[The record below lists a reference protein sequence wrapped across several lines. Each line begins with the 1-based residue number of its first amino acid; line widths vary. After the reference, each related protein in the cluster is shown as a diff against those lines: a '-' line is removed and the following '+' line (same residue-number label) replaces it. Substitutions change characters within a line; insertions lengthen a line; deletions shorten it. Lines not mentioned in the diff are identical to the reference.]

1 MLWKFKLCDFCILI
15 KHGLLNGFCFKAYM
29 NCFWLKVFHSI
40 LPFWYFYTIKN
51 FIIIIIMIIFII
63 TVVIIIS
70 VIAIAVISSFSMFL
84 IFIIL
89 FFIIPF
95 YLCIYQV
102 FLNFKNV
109 LNVYD
114 VTEHCSELAI
124 KTLRLYQCLWWKLWT
139 VFV

>member
-1 MLWKFKLCDFCILI
+1 MWFLHYNKTWPSEW
-15 KHGLLNGFCFKAYM
+15 LLFQ
-29 NCFWLKVFHSI
+29 SI
-40 LPFWYFYTIKN
+40 YELLLVKSFSFYFTVWYFYTIKN